1 LSNAIRYILLTI
13 LSAGMIFI
21 AIMFFWVFLVILG
34 VIIFGRLIYMKLFN
48 KNPGKSMTF
57 YSYTMYNGKPPNNQK
72 INPNINPN
80 EEQDFTTVI
89 DADDQEKEY
98 KIPKLK

>member
-1 LSNAIRYILLTI
+1 
-13 LSAGMIFI
+13 MIFI

-34 VIIFGRLIYMKLFN
+34 IGIIGRLIYMKLFN
-48 KNPGKSMTF
+48 KSPKSSVTF
-57 YSYTMYNGKPPNNQK
+57 YSYTMHNGKASNNYDTNPNN
-72 INPNINPN
+72 N
-80 EEQDFTTVI
+80 QDFTTVI

>member
-1 LSNAIRYILLTI
+1 MSNSIRYILWTI
-13 LSAGMIFI
+13 LSLGMIFI

-34 VIIFGRLIYMKLFN
+34 IIIMGRLIYMKLFN
-48 KNPGKSMTF
+48 KTPKNSVTF
-57 YSYTMYNGKPPNNQK
+57 YSYTMHNGKPSNDQNFHPNV
-72 INPNINPN
+72 
-80 EEQDFTTVI
+80 EQDFTTVI

>member
-1 LSNAIRYILLTI
+1 MSNAIRYILWTI
-13 LSAGMIFI
+13 LSLGMIFI

-34 VIIFGRLIYMKLFN
+34 IGIIGRLIYMKLFN
-48 KNPGKSMTF
+48 KNPKSSVTF
-57 YSYTMYNGKPPNNQK
+57 YSYTMHNGKPSNNYDTTPNDDQN
-72 INPNINPN
+72 
-80 EEQDFTTVI
+80 FTTVI